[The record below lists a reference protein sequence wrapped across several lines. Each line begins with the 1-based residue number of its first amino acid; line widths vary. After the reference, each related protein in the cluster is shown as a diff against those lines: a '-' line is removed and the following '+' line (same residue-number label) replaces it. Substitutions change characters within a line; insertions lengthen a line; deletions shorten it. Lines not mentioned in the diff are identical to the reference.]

1 MAREATAR
9 LYDVDADTISFKRF
23 NKTGKYDT
31 GTVTFRAKTGKLID
45 LDKLHESVWAT
56 RLSGGTSSGLVSLEV
71 TVSGTMVVGEKEMT
85 LKVADAE
92 PEFVLAQNPE
102 ADFKD
107 AFNDLRAALARGDNI
122 TSVSGRLDGWT
133 GRWPEMLKKLPAKP
147 RRILVTRFDVAK
159 NSEKP

>member
-9 LYDVDADTISFKRF
+9 LYDVDAETIAFKRF
-23 NKTGKYDT
+23 NKTGKYDI
-31 GTVTFRAKTGKLID
+31 GTVTFRAKPGKLID

-71 TVSGTMVVGEKEMT
+71 TVGGMIVVGEKETT
-85 LKVADAE
+85 LKVAGVE

-102 ADFKD
+102 ADFKN
-107 AFNDLRAALARGDNI
+107 AFDELKAALARGEKV
-122 TSVSGRLDGWT
+122 TSVSGRLDGWS
-133 GRWPEMLKKLPAKP
+133 GRWPEMLKKLPPKP

>member
-1 MAREATAR
+1 M
-9 LYDVDADTISFKRF
+9 DAETIAFKRF
-23 NKTGKYDT
+23 NKTGKYDI
-31 GTVTFRAKTGKLID
+31 GTVTFRAKPGKLID

-71 TVSGTMVVGEKEMT
+71 TVGGMIVVGEKETT
-85 LKVADAE
+85 LKVAGVE

-102 ADFKD
+102 ADFKN
-107 AFNDLRAALARGDNI
+107 AFDELKAALARGEKV
-122 TSVSGRLDGWT
+122 TSVSGRLDGWS
-133 GRWPEMLKKLPAKP
+133 GRWPEMLKKLPPKP